1 LTYQFRVRDFWF
13 FTVQQSTTPGGR
25 REERVSLSEH
35 AYHVS
40 RDRIPKGEIAPGDPL
55 SRRKLAA
62 ELGMS
67 LLPVAEALQA
77 LENYGL
83 VEAGAALGSA
93 FPPPT
98 RFENATKFAE
108 RWNPRQPASS
118 CELR

>member
-77 LENYGL
+77 LENDGL
-83 VEAGAALGSA
+83 VESRRGTRVCVPTADQIRERYEIRGALESQAARL
-93 FPPPT
+93 
-98 RFENATKFAE
+98 
-108 RWNPRQPASS
+108 
-118 CELR
+118 